1 MEMDVMIIRLDKYL
15 ADMKAGT
22 RSEVKELIRKKHVRV
37 NDAIVSRP
45 ELKINTD
52 SDCVYVDGIK
62 TGYNEFEYYML
73 NKPAGVVS
81 ATDDNTCKTVIDLIK
96 SNRKDM
102 FPVGR
107 LDKDTEGLLII
118 TNDGAMA
125 HNLLSPKKHVDKT
138 YFAKVKGNIS
148 DDVIEKFMNGF
159 KVDNELTA
167 LPARLEVLDYNKED
181 NYSEVYVTV
190 HEGKFHQIKR
200 MFAAVDS
207 EVLFLKRVTFGP
219 LSLDKSLKQG
229 EFRPLNVEEI
239 SALKNN

>member
-1 MEMDVMIIRLDKYL
+1 
-15 ADMKAGT
+15 
-22 RSEVKELIRKKHVRV
+22 
-37 NDAIVSRP
+37 
-45 ELKINTD
+45 
-52 SDCVYVDGIK
+52 
-62 TGYNEFEYYML
+62 ML

-181 NYSEVYVTV
+181 NYSKVYVTV

-219 LSLDKSLKQG
+219 LSLDKNLKQG

>member
-1 MEMDVMIIRLDKYL
+1 M
-15 ADMKAGT
+15 
-22 RSEVKELIRKKHVRV
+22 
-37 NDAIVSRP
+37 
-45 ELKINTD
+45 
-52 SDCVYVDGIK
+52 
-62 TGYNEFEYYML
+62 
-73 NKPAGVVS
+73 
-81 ATDDNTCKTVIDLIK
+81 
-96 SNRKDM
+96 
-102 FPVGR
+102 
-107 LDKDTEGLLII
+107 
-118 TNDGAMA
+118 
-125 HNLLSPKKHVDKT
+125 DKT